1 MSTLA
6 FGVVMIHVYHHT
18 LATIVGEANCL
29 NQTVL
34 YEWFRTIELFIKHQ
48 DHMFVQWGNDD
59 YDEDEPHDHNGNLG
73 RKRKRTF
80 SASSHIEIQNYSPSV
95 SRYDYVLAR

>member
-1 MSTLA
+1 MM
-6 FGVVMIHVYHHT
+6 VVQLGPLIDLKT
-18 LATIVGEANCL
+18 QNRE
-29 NQTVL
+29 
-34 YEWFRTIELFIKHQ
+34 KK
-48 DHMFVQWGNDD
+48 DMFVQWGNDD

-95 SRYDYVLAR
+95 SRNDYVLAR